1 MNKFQVG
8 EIVYLTDADTL
19 WIVLGYENKEGG
31 ELMVRV
37 ARDLGFM
44 YQENTY
50 FESRFQK
57 FKFDGKKI
65 VFDTP
70 EKGIEC
76 LKEFSY

>member
-1 MNKFQVG
+1 MSKFQVG

-19 WIVLGYENKEGG
+19 WIVLGYENNEGG
-31 ELMVRV
+31 KPMVTV
-37 ARDLGFM
+37 ARDLGFLR
-44 YQENTY
+44 QENTY

-70 EKGIEC
+70 EKGIES